1 MGFLVIELMIG
12 GILFAILTVLGL
24 FFGHIILFESIALG
38 LAAGLVA
45 YNVFHIHMALCIL
58 IGLAVLLGMYFL
70 QNTKVGFLIM
80 GSLMSFIWAA
90 AIGILVYD
98 GTHKDMI
105 WTWVVFGAVLVIM
118 VGLHIHARSKQNIL
132 P

>member
-12 GILFAILTVLGL
+12 GILFAILTILGL

-38 LAAGLVA
+38 LAAGLVS

-58 IGLAVLLGMYFL
+58 IGLSVLFGMYFL
-70 QNTKVGFLIM
+70 QNTKVGFWVV

-90 AIGILVYD
+90 AIAILVYD

-105 WTWVVFGAVLVIM
+105 WTWVMFGLVLVVMI
-118 VGLHIHARSKQNIL
+118 GLHLYARNKQAQ
-132 P
+132 